1 MMRFWYQ
8 NTTNWPVR
16 LLTPLTW
23 LMTSIVGYRLKQRFQ
38 GQYGAPVLVVGN
50 LAVGGTGK
58 SPAIQALVRYLQA
71 QGLRCGV
78 ISRGYGGK
86 APNYPWSVS
95 RDDSA
100 AWCGDEPL
108 LLARSLDCPVV
119 VDPDRDQAARYLI
132 EQHQPDV
139 VISDDGL
146 QHYRLGRN
154 FELVMI
160 DGRRGFGNGRL
171 LPAGPLREPASRLTL
186 VDWVVAREQQPAGIA
201 VDGLLSLNPEPPTN
215 DNGEVLAP
223 GVEIDACAGIGN
235 PDAFFQQLG
244 DLGYS
249 LKQRWTPGDHQPLPS
264 EALASRERPLV
275 MTEKD
280 AIKLPQPLPPHC
292 YVVRLQPSLPADLL
306 SNIEQALR
314 KTLQ

>member
-1 MMRFWYQ
+1 MRFWYQ
-8 NTTNWPVR
+8 NTTSWPAR
-16 LLTPLTW
+16 LLTPFTW
-23 LMTSIVGYRLKQRFQ
+23 LMASIVGYRLKRRFR

-71 QGLRCGV
+71 QGLKCGV

-86 APNYPWSVS
+86 APSYPWSVN

-100 AWCGDEPL
+100 DLSGDEPL

-119 VDPDRDQAARYLI
+119 VDPDRDQAARFLMDH
-132 EQHQPDV
+132 HQPDV

-146 QHYRLGRN
+146 QHYCLGRN

-171 LPAGPLREPASRLTL
+171 LPAGPLREPVNRLSL
-186 VDWVVAREQQPAGIA
+186 VDWVVAREQQPAGITIDA
-201 VDGLLSLNPEPPTN
+201 VLTLNPEPPTN
-215 DNGEVLAP
+215 KEGQVLAP

-235 PDAFFQQLG
+235 PEAFFQQLS
-244 DLGYS
+244 DLGY
-249 LKQRWTPGDHQPLPS
+249 LINQRWTPGDHQPLPS
-264 EALASRERPLV
+264 EALSNRERPIV
-275 MTEKD
+275 ITEKD
-280 AIKLPQPLPPHC
+280 AIKLPQPLPEHC
-292 YVVRLQPSLPADLL
+292 YVVRLHPSLPDDLL

-314 KTLQ
+314 KALQ